1 MFHKTGAAMRAVEL
15 AYRAAVPALL
25 WGPPGVGKTASIRA
39 LGARLGVP
47 VVEVITS
54 IREPSDFLG
63 LPVVVDGGVKYV
75 PPSWAE
81 ELAGGGILFFDEIST
96 APPAVQAA
104 LLRVVLER
112 RVGEHQLSDSVWVV
126 AAANPPDQAAGGWD
140 LAPPLANRF
149 IHLNWRHD
157 AMRWAEEFPAYFAT
171 SAQNRAAAGVVVRPG
186 VDAAAWAQA
195 RALVAAFIR
204 VRPHLLLQMPTDAER
219 AGRAWAS
226 PRTWDFASRV
236 LAVALED
243 SGGRVEAAVL
253 DAAECVAG
261 CVGEGPAG
269 EFVTWARA
277 ADLPDPEE
285 LLADPSSFRLPERG
299 DIAYAVLS
307 AVATAVVS
315 RCTAE
320 RWAAA
325 WEILGRAAEQGAKDI
340 AAAAARQLARLRR
353 EKPEL
358 ELPLPV
364 QIFQF
369 VPFLKEVGLL

>member
-1 MFHKTGAAMRAVEL
+1 MRAVEL
-15 AYRAAVPALL
+15 AYRSGVPALL
-25 WGPPGVGKTASIRA
+25 WGPPGVGKTASLRA

-63 LPVVVDGGVKYV
+63 LPVVVDGRVVYH
-75 PPSWAE
+75 PPAWVE
-81 ELAGGGILFFDEIST
+81 ELRDGGILFFDEIST

-112 RVGEHQLSDSVWVV
+112 RVGEHQLPDTVWVV

-149 IHLNWRHD
+149 IHLTWRHD
-157 AMRWAEEFPAYFAT
+157 AMRWAEEFPSYFAT
-171 SAQNRAAAGVVVRPG
+171 SAAASARVAVRPG

-195 RALVAAFIR
+195 RALVAACIR
-204 VRPHLLLQMPTDAER
+204 VRPHLLLQMPADAER

-243 SGGRVEAAVL
+243 AGGQVEPAVL
-253 DAAECVAG
+253 DAAEAIAG

-285 LLADPSSFRLPERG
+285 LLANPSSFRLPERG
-299 DIAYAVLS
+299 DVAYAVLS

-315 RCTAE
+315 RCTTE
-320 RWAAA
+320 RWLAA
-325 WEILGRAAEQGAKDI
+325 WEVLGAAAEKGAKDI

-358 ELPLPV
+358 GLPMPAQVRRYFL
-364 QIFQF
+364 
-369 VPFLKEVGLL
+369 PFLELAEVI

>member
-1 MFHKTGAAMRAVEL
+1 MVARAVEL
-15 AYRAAVPALL
+15 AYRASVPTLL
-25 WGPPGVGKTASIRA
+25 WGPPGVGKTASLRA
-39 LGARLGVP
+39 LGARWGVL

-54 IREPSDFLG
+54 IREPADFLG
-63 LPVVVDGGVKYV
+63 LPVVANGRVVYH
-75 PPSWAE
+75 PPSWVE
-81 ELAGGGILFFDEIST
+81 ELRDGGILFFDEIST

-112 RVGEHQLSDSVWVV
+112 RVGEHKLHEWVWVV

-149 IHLNWRHD
+149 AHLVWRHD
-157 AMRWAEEFPAYFAT
+157 AMRWAEEFPSYFAHT
-171 SAQNRAAAGVVVRPG
+171 SAAAGVGVVRPG
-186 VDAAAWAQA
+186 VDPAAWAQA

-204 VRPHLLLQMPTDAER
+204 VRPHLLFQMPADAER

-243 SGGRVEAAVL
+243 AGGKVEPAVL
-253 DAAECVAG
+253 DAAEAVAG

-285 LLADPSSFRLPERG
+285 LLAEPARFQLPERG

-315 RCTAE
+315 RCTID
-320 RWAAA
+320 RWQAA
-325 WEILGRAAEQGAKDI
+325 WEIMGAAAEQGAKDI
-340 AAAAARQLARLRR
+340 AAAAVRQLARLRR

-358 ELPLPV
+358 ELPMPAQIRQHFLP
-364 QIFQF
+364 
-369 VPFLKEVGLL
+369 LLEAAGVI

>member
-1 MFHKTGAAMRAVEL
+1 MRTLEIT
-15 AYRAAVPALL
+15 YRSGVPTLL
-25 WGPPGVGKTASIRA
+25 WGPPGVGKTATIRA
-39 LGARLGVP
+39 FGARVGVP

-54 IREPSDFLG
+54 IREPADFLG
-63 LPVVVDGGVKYV
+63 LPVVHDGRVKYH
-75 PPSWAE
+75 PPAWVE

-104 LLRVVLER
+104 LLRVILER
-112 RVGEHQLSDSVWVV
+112 RVGEHQLPDSVWVV

-149 IHLNWRHD
+149 IHLAWHHD
-157 AMRWAEEFPAYFAT
+157 AMRWVEKFPAYFST
-171 SAQNRAAAGVVVRPG
+171 STQAAAGVVVRPG
-186 VDAAAWAQA
+186 VDPAAWAQA

-204 VRPHLLLQMPTDAER
+204 VRPHLLLQLPNDAER

-243 SGGRVEAAVL
+243 AGGRVEPAVF
-253 DAAECVAG
+253 DAAECIAG

-285 LLADPSSFRLPERG
+285 LLADPARFQLPERG

-315 RCTAE
+315 NCTTE
-320 RWAAA
+320 RWLAA
-325 WEILGRAAEQGAKDI
+325 WEILGRAAERGAKDI

-353 EKPEL
+353 ERP
-358 ELPLPV
+358 ELPLPTQV
-364 QIFQF
+364 AQF
-369 VPFLKEVGLL
+369 VPLLKEAGLL

>member
-1 MFHKTGAAMRAVEL
+1 
-15 AYRAAVPALL
+15 
-25 WGPPGVGKTASIRA
+25 
-39 LGARLGVP
+39 LGVP

-75 PPSWAE
+75 PPAWVE

-112 RVGEHQLSDSVWVV
+112 RVGEHQLPDTVWVV

-149 IHLNWRHD
+149 MHLQWRHD
-157 AMRWAEEFPAYFAT
+157 AMRWAEEFPSYFAT
-171 SAQNRAAAGVVVRPG
+171 SATVSAGVVVRPG
-186 VDAAAWAQA
+186 SFSQASWAKA

-204 VRPHLLLQMPTDAER
+204 VRPHLLLQLPSDAER

-236 LAVALED
+236 LAVALQD
-243 SGGRVEAAVL
+243 AGGQVEAAVT
-253 DAAECVAG
+253 DAAEAVAG

-325 WEILGRAAEQGAKDI
+325 WEIMGRAAEQGAKDI

-358 ELPLPV
+358 ELPMPV
-364 QIFQF
+364 QVRRYFL
-369 VPFLKEVGLL
+369 PFLEVAGVI

>member
-1 MFHKTGAAMRAVEL
+1 MSVLRSVEL

-25 WGPPGVGKTASIRA
+25 WGLPGVGKTASLRA

-54 IREPSDFLG
+54 IREPADFLG

-75 PPSWAE
+75 PPSWVE
-81 ELAGGGILFFDEIST
+81 ELANGGILFFDEIST

-112 RVGEHQLSDSVWVV
+112 RVGEHQLPESVWVV

-149 IHLNWRHD
+149 VHLQWRHD
-157 AMRWAEEFPAYFAT
+157 AMKWAEEFPAYFAT
-171 SAQNRAAAGVVVRPG
+171 SAQASAGVVVRPG
-186 VDAAAWAQA
+186 VDPAAWAQA

-204 VRPHLLLQMPTDAER
+204 VRPHLLLQMPNDAER

-236 LAVALED
+236 LAVALQD
-243 SGGRVEAAVL
+243 AGGRVEAAVL
-253 DAAECVAG
+253 DAAECVTG

-285 LLADPSSFRLPERG
+285 LLADPAAFRLPERG

-315 RCTAE
+315 RCTTE
-320 RWAAA
+320 RWQAA
-325 WEILGRAAEQGAKDI
+325 WEILGSAAEQGAKDI

-358 ELPLPV
+358 PRPV
-364 QIFQF
+364 QVAGF
-369 VPFLKEVGLL
+369 VPLLKEAGLL

>member
-1 MFHKTGAAMRAVEL
+1 MAVLRAVEL
-15 AYRAAVPALL
+15 SYRSGVPALL
-25 WGPPGVGKTASIRA
+25 WGPPGVGKTASLRA

-47 VVEVITS
+47 MVEVITS
-54 IREPSDFLG
+54 IREPADFLG

-75 PPSWAE
+75 PSSWVE
-81 ELAGGGILFFDEIST
+81 ELKDGGILFFDEIST

-112 RVGEHQLSDSVWVV
+112 RVGEHQLPDTVWVV

-149 IHLNWRHD
+149 MHLQWRHD
-157 AMRWAEEFPAYFAT
+157 AMRWAEEFPSYFAT
-171 SAQNRAAAGVVVRPG
+171 SAVAGVGVAVRPK
-186 VDAAAWAQA
+186 VDPAAWAQA
-195 RALVAAFIR
+195 RALVAAFVR
-204 VRPHLLLQMPTDAER
+204 VRPHLLLQMPADAER

-253 DAAECVAG
+253 DAAEAIAG

-269 EFVTWARA
+269 EFVAWAKA

-285 LLADPSSFRLPERG
+285 LLANPAAFRLPERG
-299 DIAYAVLS
+299 DVAYAVLA

-315 RCTAE
+315 RCTTE
-320 RWAAA
+320 RWLAA
-325 WEILGRAAEQGAKDI
+325 WEVIGGAAEQGAKDI

-358 ELPLPV
+358 PLPV
-364 QIFQF
+364 QVSQF
-369 VPFLKEVGLL
+369 VPLLKEAGLL

>member
-1 MFHKTGAAMRAVEL
+1 MFHNTGAAMSVLRAVEIS
-15 AYRAAVPALL
+15 YRAAVPALL

-39 LGARLGVP
+39 MGVRMGVP
-47 VVEVITS
+47 VVEVIAS
-54 IREPSDFLG
+54 IREPADFLG

-75 PPSWAE
+75 PPSWVE
-81 ELAGGGILFFDEIST
+81 ELRDGGILFFDEIST

-112 RVGEHQLSDSVWVV
+112 RVGEYQLPDTVWVV

-157 AMRWAEEFPAYFAT
+157 AMRWAEDFPGYFAT
-171 SAQNRAAAGVVVRPG
+171 AGAAGAGVVVRPG
-186 VDAAAWAQA
+186 VDPAAWAQA

-204 VRPHLLLQMPTDAER
+204 VRPHLLLQMPNDAER

-236 LAVALED
+236 LAVALQD
-243 SGGRVEAAVL
+243 AGGRVEAAVL
-253 DAAECVAG
+253 DAAECIAG

-285 LLADPSSFRLPERG
+285 LLAEPARFRLPERG
-299 DIAYAVLS
+299 DVAYAVLA

-315 RCTAE
+315 RCTTE

-325 WEILGRAAEQGAKDI
+325 WEILGRAAERGAKDI

-353 EKPEL
+353 ERL
-358 ELPLPV
+358 ELPRPAQV
-364 QIFQF
+364 TQF
-369 VPFLKEVGLL
+369 MPLLKEAGLL

>member
-1 MFHKTGAAMRAVEL
+1 M
-15 AYRAAVPALL
+15 
-25 WGPPGVGKTASIRA
+25 
-39 LGARLGVP
+39 GARWGVL

-63 LPVVVDGGVKYV
+63 LPVVVEGWVVYH
-75 PPSWAE
+75 PPAWVE
-81 ELAGGGILFFDEIST
+81 ELRDGGILFFDEIST

-112 RVGEHQLSDSVWVV
+112 RVGEHQLLDTVWVV

-149 IHLNWRHD
+149 VHLAWRHD
-157 AMRWAEEFPAYFAT
+157 AMRWAEEFPSYFAHT
-171 SAQNRAAAGVVVRPG
+171 SAVAGAVVVRPG
-186 VDAAAWAQA
+186 VDPAAWAQAGAVVVRPGVDPAAWAQA

-204 VRPHLLLQMPTDAER
+204 VRPHLLFQMPADAER
-219 AGRAWAS
+219 AGRAWPS

-236 LAVALED
+236 LAVALYD
-243 SGGRVEAAVL
+243 SGGRVEPAVL
-253 DAAECVAG
+253 DAAECIAG
-261 CVGEGPAG
+261 CVGEGAAA
-269 EFVTWARA
+269 EFVAWARA
-277 ADLPDPEE
+277 VDLPDPEE
-285 LLADPSSFRLPERG
+285 LLADPARFQLPERG

-315 RCTAE
+315 RCTTA
-320 RWAAA
+320 RWLAA
-325 WEILGRAAEQGAKDI
+325 WEILGAAAEKGARDI

-353 EKPEL
+353 ERP

-364 QIFQF
+364 QVAQF
-369 VPFLKEVGLL
+369 VPLLRDAGLL

>member
-1 MFHKTGAAMRAVEL
+1 MARDLQL
-15 AYRAAVPALL
+15 AYKAGIPTLL
-25 WGPPGVGKTASIRA
+25 WGPPGVGKTATIRT

-63 LPVVVDGGVKYV
+63 LPIVADGGVKYV
-75 PPSWAE
+75 PPSWAK
-81 ELAGGGILFFDEIST
+81 ELENGGILFFDEIST

-112 RVGEHQLSDSVWVV
+112 RVGEYQLPDTVWVV

-171 SAQNRAAAGVVVRPG
+171 SAHSSVSGSSSTGVVVRPG

-204 VRPHLLLQMPTDAER
+204 VRPHLLFQMPQDAER

-243 SGGRVEAAVL
+243 AGGQVEPAVF
-253 DAAECVAG
+253 DAAECIAG

-285 LLADPSSFRLPERG
+285 LLAEPARFQLPERG

-315 RCTAE
+315 RCTTE
-320 RWAAA
+320 RWLAA
-325 WEILGRAAEQGAKDI
+325 WEILGRAAERGAKDI

-353 EKPEL
+353 ERP
-358 ELPLPV
+358 ELPLPAQV
-364 QIFQF
+364 AGF
-369 VPFLKEVGLL
+369 VPLLKEAGLL

>member
-1 MFHKTGAAMRAVEL
+1 MRAVEL

-25 WGPPGVGKTASIRA
+25 WGPPGVGKTASLRA

-47 VVEVITS
+47 VIEIITS
-54 IREPSDFLG
+54 IREPADFLG

-75 PPSWAE
+75 PPSWVR
-81 ELAGGGILFFDEIST
+81 ELEDGGILFFDEIST

-112 RVGEHQLSDSVWVV
+112 RVGEHQLPESVWVV

-149 IHLNWRHD
+149 VHLTWRHD
-157 AMRWAEEFPAYFAT
+157 AMRWAEEFPAYFAA
-171 SAQNRAAAGVVVRPG
+171 SAATRAGVAVRPG
-186 VDAAAWAQA
+186 VAAAAWAQA

-204 VRPHLLLQMPTDAER
+204 VRPHLLLQMPVDAER

-236 LAVALED
+236 LAVALQD
-243 SGGRVEAAVL
+243 AGGQVEPAVL
-253 DAAECVAG
+253 DAAEAVAG

-285 LLADPSSFRLPERG
+285 LLANPAAFRLPERG

-315 RCTAE
+315 NCTTE
-320 RWAAA
+320 RWLAA
-325 WEILGRAAEQGAKDI
+325 WEIMGAAAERGAKDI

-353 EKPEL
+353 EKL
-358 ELPLPV
+358 ELPMPAQIRQHFLP
-364 QIFQF
+364 
-369 VPFLKEVGLL
+369 LLEAAGVI

>member
-1 MFHKTGAAMRAVEL
+1 
-15 AYRAAVPALL
+15 
-25 WGPPGVGKTASIRA
+25 
-39 LGARLGVP
+39 
-47 VVEVITS
+47 
-54 IREPSDFLG
+54 
-63 LPVVVDGGVKYV
+63 
-75 PPSWAE
+75 
-81 ELAGGGILFFDEIST
+81 
-96 APPAVQAA
+96 
-104 LLRVVLER
+104 
-112 RVGEHQLSDSVWVV
+112 
-126 AAANPPDQAAGGWD
+126 

-149 IHLNWRHD
+149 VHLVWRHD

-171 SAQNRAAAGVVVRPG
+171 SAQSVARVVVRPG

-204 VRPHLLLQMPTDAER
+204 VRPHLLFQMPQDAER

-243 SGGRVEAAVL
+243 AGGQVEPAVL
-253 DAAECVAG
+253 DAAEAVAG
-261 CVGEGPAG
+261 CVGDGPAG

-285 LLADPSSFRLPERG
+285 LLADPARFQLPERG

-315 RCTAE
+315 NCTTE

-353 EKPEL
+353 ERP
-358 ELPLPV
+358 ELPLPTQV
-364 QIFQF
+364 SRF
-369 VPFLKEVGLL
+369 VPLLKEAGLL

>member
-1 MFHKTGAAMRAVEL
+1 
-15 AYRAAVPALL
+15 
-25 WGPPGVGKTASIRA
+25 VGKTATIRA
-39 LGARLGVP
+39 LGARMGVP

-75 PPSWAE
+75 PPSWTE
-81 ELAGGGILFFDEIST
+81 ELADGGILFFDEIST

-112 RVGEHQLSDSVWVV
+112 RVGEYQLPDTVWVV

-149 IHLNWRHD
+149 IHLQWKYD
-157 AMRWAEEFPAYFAT
+157 AMRWAEEFPSYFAT
-171 SAQNRAAAGVVVRPG
+171 RAQAGAESTVRPG

-195 RALVAAFIR
+195 RSLVAAFIR
-204 VRPHLLLQMPTDAER
+204 VRPHLLFQMPQDAER
-219 AGRAWAS
+219 AGRAFAS

-236 LAVALED
+236 LAVTLTD
-243 SGGRVEAAVL
+243 TGGKVESAVI
-253 DAAECVAG
+253 DAAEALVG
-261 CVGEGPAG
+261 CVGDGPGG
-269 EFVTWARA
+269 EFIAWAKTI
-277 ADLPDPEE
+277 DLPDPEE
-285 LLADPSSFRLPERG
+285 LLATPAQFTLPERG
-299 DIAYAVLS
+299 DLAYAVLA

-315 RCTAE
+315 RCTTE

-325 WEILGRAAEQGAKDI
+325 WEILGAAADQGAADI

-358 ELPLPV
+358 PLPTQV
-364 QIFQF
+364 SKF
-369 VPFLKEVGLL
+369 VPILKEAGLL